1 MAVEYSAGGN
11 KFSRGSKK
19 VLSIILGIAIIYIIL
34 VLIAA
39 ILSLFGI
46 NGLVNVLDK
55 ITIVAD
61 KILYHVF
68 FAIQTF
74 LVNSGIWGFLDTYAI
89 AAITA
94 IFIVSF
100 FWKLIFRGYW
110 KLITRPYMVVMTI
123 IGFTIFSVV
132 SIYMELEST
141 YSYPIV
147 ELLNVIQ
154 SFFPQYEGEISSIF
168 NFISMADLSFIFA
181 YYVIMWVLCRIQ
193 VWLSFSSKYM
203 YLLPSEARDLC
214 IAVLKEARKKAW
226 GLPMRMKFY
235 VVPDKSFNAFA
246 FAHDK
251 VAINTGTLEGSDQE
265 VLRGIIAHELGHIAH
280 LDVTANVI
288 AQTNFLMMFFA
299 ISLPWLIVSGFAPRE
314 GERVNVFTYLIW
326 VFFFALMRII
336 QSLINSVH
344 YVCYLI
350 GGKRSEYAADKFA
363 VKIGEGTGILRFMA
377 AYIDEPS
384 GGFSDPHPSMRN
396 RLSHVL
402 KWIEGTKH
410 ENYKGLDTKSIRSAL
425 L

>member
-1 MAVEYSAGGN
+1 M
-11 KFSRGSKK
+11 
-19 VLSIILGIAIIYIIL
+19 
-34 VLIAA
+34 
-39 ILSLFGI
+39 
-46 NGLVNVLDK
+46 
-55 ITIVAD
+55 
-61 KILYHVF
+61 
-68 FAIQTF
+68 Q
-74 LVNSGIWGFLDTYAI
+74 
-89 AAITA
+89 
-94 IFIVSF
+94 
-100 FWKLIFRGYW
+100 
-110 KLITRPYMVVMTI
+110 
-123 IGFTIFSVV
+123 
-132 SIYMELEST
+132 
-141 YSYPIV
+141 
-147 ELLNVIQ
+147 
-154 SFFPQYEGEISSIF
+154 
-168 NFISMADLSFIFA
+168 
-181 YYVIMWVLCRIQ
+181 
-193 VWLSFSSKYM
+193 
-203 YLLPSEARDLC
+203 
-214 IAVLKEARKKAW
+214 
-226 GLPMRMKFY
+226 
-235 VVPDKSFNAFA
+235 DKSFNAFA

-336 QSLINSVH
+336 QSLMNSVH